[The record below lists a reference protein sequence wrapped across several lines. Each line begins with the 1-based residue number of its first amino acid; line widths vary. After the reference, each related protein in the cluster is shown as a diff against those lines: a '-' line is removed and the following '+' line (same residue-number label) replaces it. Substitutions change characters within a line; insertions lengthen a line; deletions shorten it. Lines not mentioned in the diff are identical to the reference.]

1 MQDVHIHPT
10 AIVES
15 DHIGRNTRIWAFAH
29 VMPDAII
36 GSNCNVGDH
45 GFVEA
50 GAIIGNNVTLKN
62 HVCVWEG
69 ITIEDDVFVGP
80 YVSLTNDRF
89 PRSPRMAAVKER
101 YENKEGWLVPTTLE
115 KGCTVGANATLV
127 AGVCVGRYSMV
138 GAGSVV
144 VGDVE
149 PFSLVVGNPARKVG
163 YLCGCGMQAGSTLP
177 TAKCPECGMT
187 PDDFV

>member
-1 MQDVHIHPT
+1 MQGTYIHPT

-15 DHIGRNTRIWAFAH
+15 DRIGRSTRIWAFAH
-29 VMPDAII
+29 VMSGAII
-36 GSNCNVGDH
+36 GSNCNIGDH

-50 GAIIGNNVTLKN
+50 GAVIGNNVTLKN

-80 YVSLTNDRF
+80 YVSLTNDLY
-89 PRSPRMAAVKER
+89 PRSPRMAAVKPR
-101 YENKEGWLVPTTLE
+101 YEDKKRWLVRATLE
-115 KGCTVGANATLV
+115 KGSTIGANATIV

-144 VGDVE
+144 ADDVE
-149 PFSLVVGNPARKVG
+149 PFTLVIGNPARKTG
-163 YLCGCGMQAGSTLP
+163 YLCGCGRRTGSTLP
-177 TAKCPECGMT
+177 SSRCPECGMT